1 MIGKAADE
9 CGITSSTF
17 REFKQFDPQYAEAVQ
32 DLLEPMLDII
42 ESALIT
48 AAKNGD
54 MKAIHFY
61 LKHKGQSRGYSDSN
75 NKQVEEKKPMKQIN
89 FQFNSISGEK
99 ESVKEL
105 YSPNSFTV
113 KGDDNILTLE
123 AEVTDYKDDVTET
136 FNNTTDKKKKKKK
149 EDK

>member
-1 MIGKAADE
+1 
-9 CGITSSTF
+9 
-17 REFKQFDPQYAEAVQ
+17 
-32 DLLEPMLDII
+32 
-42 ESALIT
+42 
-48 AAKNGD
+48 
-54 MKAIHFY
+54 
-61 LKHKGQSRGYSDSN
+61 
-75 NKQVEEKKPMKQIN
+75 MKQIN

-136 FNNTTDKKKKKKK
+136 FNNTNDKKKK